1 MRPLAFFV
9 CGLVAVSFYF
19 QNVVGPIAQTKLYTL
34 IISMKQKSPE
44 LDIPEGV
51 FYSEIPDYNLKIAKK
66 NRKTGMM
73 YDVLIYNLKDG
84 LRTHILFMQIPDG
97 WK

>member
-1 MRPLAFFV
+1 
-9 CGLVAVSFYF
+9 
-19 QNVVGPIAQTKLYTL
+19 
-34 IISMKQKSPE
+34 MKQKSPE

-73 YDVLIYNLKDG
+73 YDVLI
-84 LRTHILFMQIPDG
+84 II
-97 WK
+97 